1 MSKKILLVEPGFPI
15 PKKSKNH
22 KDFLPV
28 GLLKLGK
35 MHKDKGNRVK
45 LIRGKRSKTE
55 IAKRGEDKWFVPHK
69 ILVTSLF
76 TYWKPDVVDCVNYYE
91 DLYDESYLDPVIKVG
106 GIYASLMPQD
116 CKKIEGVDEVYEG
129 VHHEAEKYKPDY
141 NLIEQNPKPVNFQI
155 IHASRGCP
163 RECEFC
169 GVWRIEPEFKEKE
182 TIKDKLVDGKNGVV
196 FYDNNLLKNNNIEN
210 ILDELIEL
218 KEKGEIKWCE
228 SQSGFDGRI
237 LQDKPNLAKKIYEA
251 GFRYPRI
258 AWDWG
263 YDEKDKIGD
272 QLDILNEAGY
282 NYKEI
287 FVFVLYNWEIPF
299 KEMERKRIKCFDWGV
314 QIADCRYRPLDQT
327 FDNYNPRKYKYGQTE
342 EDYYIYKK
350 GGWTDAKIRQFRKN
364 VRRQNICVRQKLNFY
379 SKDLERK
386 RLSKKKIKNIMNKI
400 EKLPNREKK
409 IEYLEKEDVH
419 YWFPDE
425 VTFPGKENKNIENF
439 E

>member
-1 MSKKILLVEPGFPI
+1 VSKKILLVEPGFPI

-91 DLYDESYLDPVIKVG
+91 DLYDESYLDPVIEVG
-106 GIYASLMPQD
+106 GIYASLMPKD
-116 CKKIEGVDEVYEG
+116 CKKIEGVDKVYKG
-129 VHHEAEKYKPDY
+129 VHHEAENYKPDY
-141 NLIEQNPKPVNFQI
+141 SLIEQNPEPVDFQI
-155 IHASRGCP
+155 LHASRGCP
-163 RECEFC
+163 RKCEFC
-169 GVWRIEPEFKEKE
+169 GVWRIEPEFEAE
-182 TIKDKLVDGKNGVV
+182 SSIKNKIVDGKDGIV
-196 FYDNNLLKNNNIEN
+196 FYDNNLLKNPHREK

-218 KEKGEIKWCE
+218 KENGEITWCE

-237 LQDKPNLAKKIYEA
+237 LEENPHLAEKIYEA
-251 GFRYPRI
+251 EFRYPRI

-263 YDEKDKIGD
+263 YEQKERIKK
-272 QLDILNEAGY
+272 QLDLLHEAGY
-282 NYKEI
+282 EYKKL
-287 FVFVLYNWEIPF
+287 FVFMLYNWDISY
-299 KEMERKRIKCFDWGV
+299 KEMEKKRIKCYDWGV
-314 QIADCRYRPLDQT
+314 QISDCRYRPLKRTD
-327 FDNYNPRKYKYGQTE
+327 DNYNPRKYKYGQSN
-342 EDYYIYKK
+342 EDYHIHKEA
-350 GGWTDAKIRQFRKN
+350 GWTDARVRQFRKN
-364 VRRQNICVRQKLNFY
+364 IRRQNICVRQRFNFY
-379 SKDLERK
+379 SKDLERMK
-386 RLSKKKIKNIMNKI
+386 FSKKRIKEIMKKTEDLSTREEKIN
-400 EKLPNREKK
+400 
-409 IEYLEKEDVH
+409 YLEEEGAH

-425 VTFPGKENKNIENF
+425 ITYPEKEDKKIENF